1 MKSLLGTLTSQNCV
15 CDLLAQVYMSEM
27 PTAFS
32 VIRNSVFSCSHMIH
46 TACFD
51 KLLHTVG
58 NAAMQKQGTFFCP
71 VCRRLGSFVFP
82 LFFPVKVDCQWR
94 GQLGD
99 ALLFHPDAAD
109 DHSLAAIYAQESG
122 AMDHYILVALDRRD
136 DR

>member
-1 MKSLLGTLTSQNCV
+1 MKSLLDTLASQNCV

-32 VIRNSVFSCSHMIH
+32 VVRNSVFSCSHMIH
-46 TACFD
+46 ASCFD
-51 KLLHTVG
+51 KLLQTVS

-94 GQLGD
+94 EQLGD
-99 ALLFHPDAAD
+99 ALLFRPDAVD
-109 DHSLAAIYAQESG
+109 DHSLSAIYAQEGG
-122 AMDHYILVALDRRD
+122 AMDQYILVGSDHCGDA
-136 DR
+136 